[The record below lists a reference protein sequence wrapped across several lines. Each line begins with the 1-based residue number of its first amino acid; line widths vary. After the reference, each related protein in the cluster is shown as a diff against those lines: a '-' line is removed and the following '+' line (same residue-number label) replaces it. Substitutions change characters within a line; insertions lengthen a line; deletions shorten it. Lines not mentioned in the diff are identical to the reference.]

1 MLQEGKVE
9 EGEGVGSIKTL
20 EFHLSSA
27 KLCRQLR
34 REELQELA

>member
-1 MLQEGKVE
+1 MLQEVKLE
-9 EGEGVGSIKTL
+9 EAEEVRSVKTL
-20 EFHLSSA
+20 EYHLSSA